1 MHIKLYLGQ
10 NEDCSPGDG
19 ISVSSGRLLQG
30 GRRGSHA
37 IYKFVTKGADN
48 LNIKVRYQV
57 KEFSILCMGRCK
69 PLGSLN
75 TFLSYAPQLSGAKSY
90 FSVHLKEWQMVAPCI
105 PQLLSNHHGQGAGG
119 GCVGGGVAAPIGSQ
133 FGETLFMFGGQKL
146 LVGVT
151 FIVY

>member
-37 IYKFVTKGADN
+37 IYKFVTKGAGN
-48 LNIKVRYQV
+48 LNIKIRYQV

-90 FSVHLKEWQMVAPCI
+90 FFVHLKEWQMVAPCI
-105 PQLLSNHHGQGAGG
+105 PQLLSNHHGGWQHLLDGSFGKVHKHLRPEIND
-119 GCVGGGVAAPIGSQ
+119 GCDISC
-133 FGETLFMFGGQKL
+133 L
-146 LVGVT
+146 L
-151 FIVY
+151 I